1 MIRWSNRGGWV
12 WEGGTLGHPGVQ
24 RRALKVRNN
33 MRALGSCWAEREE
46 SKRGVR
52 ERDRTS
58 NDLAILTKRLAV
70 APAF

>member
-1 MIRWSNRGGWV
+1 M
-12 WEGGTLGHPGVQ
+12 WEGGTRGHPGVQ
-24 RRALKVRNN
+24 RRALNVRKN